1 MSTKTLRKRI
11 ALVAVAALGA
21 GVLSVA
27 PASAATPNDL
37 APGDITITTPLA
49 TSPGVCAIDTTVG
62 TGSIVLVPGRSFTLT
77 TNAGGDLQNA
87 YVTLSGNI
95 SFTATSGWA
104 TVTQT
109 TAEAVAATGDTLTI
123 TAGSVGTGIISIAK
137 TSASA
142 PIEQIAVTVTATCEA
157 QKLSLGDSYVQVRDD
172 AGVAT
177 SNVDESAGLVNLNAA
192 TSYIALALV
201 DAYGND
207 LTGSGVLVATATNG
221 AVIAWDGTPSV
232 QSSSAYSSSRGAS
245 GTELYVTQGLA
256 NANKPLTTTVT
267 ISLDGTAIATKS
279 ITFQGVPA
287 SIEIKD
293 VTVGKVGSVGY
304 FRARVLDAAG
314 NALYS
319 KSVVDDA
326 AANADASVSAIA
338 SFAAAATSSATGDWS
353 TTGQGQFNCVKGGV
367 TKLNVKTVVSA
378 VSGTSVK
385 KSFDIACGG
394 VLDTWT
400 VSLDKASYA
409 PGEIATLTVS
419 GKDSKGFPV
428 NSTDTFTAVDYS
440 FGGLAWVN
448 TPGTGDTFTSGA
460 GVKTYKLSVGLSEGS
475 FVGYFKIPGATDT
488 AAKTL
493 QYKVANTTV
502 GVSNADVLKAIVSLI
517 ASINKQIAALQK
529 ALLKK

>member
-87 YVTLSGNI
+87 YVTLSVNI

-304 FRARVLDAAG
+304 FRARVLDAA
-314 NALYS
+314 
-319 KSVVDDA
+319 
-326 AANADASVSAIA
+326 ANADASVSAIA

-529 ALLKK
+529 ALLKKK